1 MPFLGGCY
9 TVQWSDIAN
18 SCCVIVWN
26 MRSSQYTTIFSSQGL
41 NWASIHWSCFSVSA
55 AICVKLFLTHEVQK
69 QGLRWAMP
77 GAVAK
82 SSICDLRLMLESI
95 SSSCFC
101 FLPIPQCLDCGKKTS
116 QVRQRRMGAS
126 LCQTWNFCCYY
137 KENGTFCNESAGAL
151 QTTAL
156 LDFFFFQVWWGSRCK
171 GTFPKKQTL
180 ALNASCCRELCT
192 FWNFFF
198 ENICF
203 PHGVTSWTV
212 FTFSILFIVT
222 SVSIFIVML

>member
-82 SSICDLRLMLESI
+82 SSICDLSLMLESI

-101 FLPIPQCLDCGKKTS
+101 FLPIPQCLDCGKKHLRWDRGGWGLFYVRHETS
-116 QVRQRRMGAS
+116 AVITKKMEQ
-126 LCQTWNFCCYY
+126 
-137 KENGTFCNESAGAL
+137 SAMRAPAHSKP
-151 QTTAL
+151 QP
-156 LDFFFFQVWWGSRCK
+156 S
-171 GTFPKKQTL
+171 
-180 ALNASCCRELCT
+180 
-192 FWNFFF
+192 
-198 ENICF
+198 
-203 PHGVTSWTV
+203 
-212 FTFSILFIVT
+212 
-222 SVSIFIVML
+222 

>member
-1 MPFLGGCY
+1 MWFESYVGINIQLLLL
-9 TVQWSDIAN
+9 
-18 SCCVIVWN
+18 
-26 MRSSQYTTIFSSQGL
+26 FSTHS
-41 NWASIHWSCFSVSA
+41 SVS
-55 AICVKLFLTHEVQK
+55 
-69 QGLRWAMP
+69 GLW
-77 GAVAK
+77 
-82 SSICDLRLMLESI
+82 
-95 SSSCFC
+95 
-101 FLPIPQCLDCGKKTS
+101 QKTS

-137 KENGTFCNESAGAL
+137 KENGTICNESAGAL

-203 PHGVTSWTV
+203 PDGVTSWTV